1 MQGPLAGTV
10 LVLELTHHFDA
21 LMVPTLV
28 AVVEA
33 TVLSRK
39 LRASSIYSARL
50 ASGAVLQTSPSAN
63 AASVATIYALDE
75 ALPDDFTRQADGRRF
90 GRGLT
95 ARSIASGATSCPAS
109 HCSTVDR
116 LTQAGA
122 SRRARREVPPGLSGH

>member
-1 MQGPLAGTV
+1 V

-75 ALPDDFTRQADGRRF
+75 ALPDDFTRQPTDD
-90 GRGLT
+90 
-95 ARSIASGATSCPAS
+95 ASDEA
-109 HCSTVDR
+109 
-116 LTQAGA
+116 
-122 SRRARREVPPGLSGH
+122 